1 MPQESGSVLDLQ
13 LDDAKAEIRQEVKRL
28 FQENAKRMEGEVHRR
43 CAALERAAEERVASD
58 RRHVEAL
65 LRSEEDAAAERV
77 RALEAQQ
84 EKHECQVQTLAEVVN
99 DLEARLEDKI
109 RQNERLES
117 TVHSLA
123 SKCDELALSLEAAVE
138 QIRELR
144 LNSSLVAERTETLEG
159 RLDADAERLGALA
172 RSQESAREALEEE
185 RVSGAVEREEAK
197 LNLSELKAEVSQLS
211 EAVERAILGRTKE
224 EAQTAAAPPS
234 PPGFARR
241 RSFRTSRSSSVSN
254 VSVALEVFAE
264 VTDDDC
270 FDSFA
275 QIMSQNK
282 ELRSVLDRVAAE
294 KAFLQQRVETVT
306 DERNKYREACHH
318 PETSSFGPSIV
329 RHLTSRLK
337 RAKSA
342 KKVESLHKE
351 MVRTMERTRL
361 VEERSTLEESLDGLR
376 QKVMALEAK
385 VTQGLGELRAW
396 AEDCQFEHSRVGAH
410 AGDYSGCTVSE
421 EKGAKRCVAIVIA
434 DIEQRLSTL
443 EMNRRSR

>member
-1 MPQESGSVLDLQ
+1 MPQESGSALDLQ
-13 LDDAKAEIRQEVKRL
+13 LDDIRAEIRQEGKRL
-28 FQENAKRMEGEVHRR
+28 FQENAKRLEGEVHRR
-43 CAALERAAEERVASD
+43 CAALERAVEERVAAD

-65 LRSEEDAAAERV
+65 LSSEEDAAAERV

-84 EKHECQVQTLAEVVN
+84 EKHECQVQTLVEVVN
-99 DLEARLEDKI
+99 DLEARLEDKV

-117 TVHSLA
+117 TVESLA
-123 SKCDELALSLEAAVE
+123 SKCDELVLGLEAAVE

-159 RLDADAERLGALA
+159 RLDADAERIGALA
-172 RSQESAREALEEE
+172 KSAESASEALEEE

-211 EAVERAILGRTKE
+211 EAVERAILGRPKE
-224 EAQTAAAPPS
+224 AAPPS

-254 VSVALEVFAE
+254 VSLALEAFAE

-306 DERNKYREACHH
+306 DERNKYRDAACH

-342 KKVESLHKE
+342 RKVESLHKE
-351 MVRTMERTRL
+351 MARTVERSRL
-361 VEERSTLEESLDGLR
+361 AEERSTLEESLDGLR
-376 QKVMALEAK
+376 QKVMSLEAK
-385 VTQGLGELRAW
+385 VAQELGELRAW
-396 AEDCQFEHSRVGAH
+396 AEDCRFEHSRVGAH
-410 AGDYSGCTVSE
+410 GGAAAACACACPVSE
-421 EKGAKRCVAIVIA
+421 EEGAKRCVAIVIA